1 MKISCTCEL
10 VIVFFAPSLDFT
22 AVAQEVKKKAMVVQN
37 MMPQERL
44 QATHA
49 SNPHAT
55 AHASNPHATASVWRI
70 STSKASRN
78 GAERSLK
85 RCVTVVNRHVFLLE
99 GGGADAQAKQVL
111 TLRAKLRHAAH
122 ASAQ

>member
-1 MKISCTCEL
+1 MKISYTCEL
-10 VIVFFAPSLDFT
+10 VIIFFAPSLDFA
-22 AVAQEVKKKAMVVQN
+22 AVAQEVNAIVLQN
-37 MMPQERL
+37 MMPQERQ

-49 SNPHAT
+49 YIPHA
-55 AHASNPHATASVWRI
+55 AASAWRI

-111 TLRAKLRHAAH
+111 ALRAKLRHAAH
-122 ASAQ
+122 AGAQ

>member
-37 MMPQERL
+37 MMLQERL
-44 QATHA
+44 QAT
-49 SNPHAT
+49 
-55 AHASNPHATASVWRI
+55 HASNPHATASVWRI